1 MNNTYLA
8 IDFGGGS
15 GRVIAGQITG
25 GQLHLDEI
33 YRFSNRQIKMGN
45 HIYWDFL
52 SLFEEMKNG
61 IRLAVQKAIMSPVSV
76 LTPGEWISDCW
87 TVQEICWEIPAATVT
102 RIQKGLR
109 KKYSKPCHHPNITGK
124 AAFR

>member
-15 GRVIAGQITG
+15 GRVIAGQISG

-61 IRLAVQKAIMSPVSV
+61 IRLAVQK
-76 LTPGEWISDCW
+76 GYH
-87 TVQEICWEIPAATVT
+87 VT
-102 RIQKGLR
+102 SIGIDTWGVDFGLLDR
-109 KKYSKPCHHPNITGK
+109 AGNLLGNPRCYRDPYTEGAPEEV
-124 AAFR
+124 F